1 MEVYQVIVIIG
12 MTTDIFHHNLLNL
25 SLKITIFCYFSPVDF
40 HPLNCLWVLPY
51 QWTVSFSYNSNT
63 WCIVFLCVYQFEFWK
78 PTKCWSHFAKLF
90 RHRIPMAFVNSQI
103 FHINCNGYFFPT
115 LLWYHF
121 CSVECFFFTALIS
134 TIIFGLL
141 LWHHHYPL
149 PFLSKAFSLQCY
161 TRRVQSR
168 VLIFQLTSIGLF
180 ALLEKQGRGKLFF
193 VLTWRRPTQRKKR
206 CPQRINSPNF
216 KLSSP

>member
-1 MEVYQVIVIIG
+1 MYCVFMCLPVWILKTHQMLI
-12 MTTDIFHHNLLNL
+12 
-25 SLKITIFCYFSPVDF
+25 SLCKTFQAQDPNGICKQPNIP
-40 HPLNCLWVLPY
+40 HKL
-51 QWTVSFSYNSNT
+51 QW
-63 WCIVFLCVYQFEFWK
+63 I
-78 PTKCWSHFAKLF
+78 
-90 RHRIPMAFVNSQI
+90 
-103 FHINCNGYFFPT
+103 FFPT

-134 TIIFGLL
+134 TIILGLL
-141 LWHHHYPL
+141 LQHHHYPL